1 MIALIVVAQS
11 LTRAVQRLAKFM
23 LLRVLL
29 LLGRLLLVAAAPDQQ
44 RPATDVGSWTVEND
58 TDYLGAYRYSSR
70 PAAGIGQCAQQCVA
84 DSKCVAT
91 SWNSPHS
98 RQPNRLCNFVCSG
111 ARKHHLSGE
120 IAAAITA
127 RAGDNR
133 CGAPSP
139 PPPPSPPSPPA
150 PPLPPHRWTGPTTV
164 PGVVGPAGTAAV
176 IVDGQSIPAH
186 WFTGGPFNAYT
197 GAPSESPPP
206 LTDAAQATW
215 INTVQAASDNG
226 IRIFE
231 PLLNQWK
238 LDSST
243 ADGITTATADF
254 LDSTL
259 QVRSDFKGSDHCLS
273 FCFSAF
279 PCGSTALT
287 ADRCN
292 QVRSDALFVLRIH
305 ICPEVGHMYR
315 EGQRAGDPPTD
326 DGAHLPSPADPEWI
340 TKASV
345 GLIALLQAIDTRY
358 PGKIIGVHLTALQ
371 SGEWSQP
378 VPAVGNTDYGES
390 FRTLYCA
397 KMNESASCVLPNS
410 TERSVVRTGTASICA
425 ASPNTAADRAVGFN
439 MLHNDDVSFVLA
451 GVAKNV
457 KAATDG
463 KLLLL
468 IFYGYLQAG
477 SYASNYAADMVAYGH
492 LSGKA
497 LLESPDIDGWVSPF
511 EYTPTERLVTS
522 PLGPEKLFSS
532 LAHHG
537 KLAMIED
544 DTRTNLDPGHGGF
557 KWCYTLDCTTA
568 MMRRDVFAAGVTG
581 RGIYNFDLQGAG
593 WLGRNGTAD
602 ERGNTSAIWKA
613 IGSARDALAKA
624 TPLVGPLGLPQIAV
638 FEDERAPLTQRSGQ
652 GQWGMKNINQELLRM
667 GAPHRSYYVDDIV
680 TIKDKASIRLAIFPN
695 LLTPSQAVKAAL
707 AAWQQDAST
716 NTTFVFYGP
725 AGLVQSD
732 VRSWPVSCVT
742 DTSAVP
748 MVTGIPELSEH
759 VGGTASQ
766 VQLKSNFTAAE
777 MAAFPGIAALSGTVY
792 GEGAEVFSPLMTV
805 AGRPPAG
812 VMVLGNYKQPSRQ
825 RSDPGAATEASRT
838 ATAALVAKARA
849 GGGYNV
855 YSAANNLPSTLFTAL
870 ARSSG
875 GHIFSDRGTECGV
888 QASGNSIFVQA
899 IGPSDKATRSGFR
912 HVTLPQPLLV
922 TSENGTKVCAT
933 ACRSFSVDLASGH
946 SELFIVEKAA

>member
-1 MIALIVVAQS
+1 M
-11 LTRAVQRLAKFM
+11 
-23 LLRVLL
+23 
-29 LLGRLLLVAAAPDQQ
+29 
-44 RPATDVGSWTVEND
+44 
-58 TDYLGAYRYSSR
+58 
-70 PAAGIGQCAQQCVA
+70 
-84 DSKCVAT
+84 
-91 SWNSPHS
+91 
-98 RQPNRLCNFVCSG
+98 
-111 ARKHHLSGE
+111 
-120 IAAAITA
+120 
-127 RAGDNR
+127 
-133 CGAPSP
+133 
-139 PPPPSPPSPPA
+139 
-150 PPLPPHRWTGPTTV
+150 
-164 PGVVGPAGTAAV
+164 PGVIGPAGTAAV
-176 IVDGQSIPAH
+176 IVDGESIPAH

-197 GAPSESPPP
+197 GAPSESPQP
-206 LTDAAQATW
+206 LTDAALATW

-238 LDSST
+238 LDNSS
-243 ADGITTATADF
+243 ADGITNATAAF

-259 QVRSDFKGSDHCLS
+259 
-273 FCFSAF
+273 
-279 PCGSTALT
+279 
-287 ADRCN
+287 

-315 EGQRAGDPPTD
+315 EGKQAGDPPTD
-326 DGAHLPSPADPEWI
+326 NGAHLPSPAAPEWI
-340 TKASV
+340 SKASA

-358 PGKIIGVHLTALQ
+358 PGKIIGCHMAALQ

-378 VPAVGNTDYGES
+378 VPAVGNTDYSES
-390 FRTLYCA
+390 FRMLYCA
-397 KMNESASCVLPNS
+397 KMDESASCVLPNT

-425 ASPNTAADRAVGFN
+425 ASPNAAADRAVGFN
-439 MLHNDDVSFVLA
+439 MLHNDDVSNVIA

-477 SYASNYAADMVAYGH
+477 SYESNYAADMVAYGH
-492 LSGKA
+492 LSGKV

-511 EYTPTERLVTS
+511 EYTPTEREVTS
-522 PLGPEKLFSS
+522 PLGPQKLFSS

-544 DTRTNLDPGHGGF
+544 DTRTNLDPGKGGF
-557 KWCYTLDCTTA
+557 KWCYTLNCTTA

-581 RGIYNFDLQGAG
+581 RGIYHFDLKGAG
-593 WLGRNGTAD
+593 WLGKNGTAD

-638 FEDERAPLTQRSGQ
+638 FEDERAPLTQRAGQ
-652 GQWGMKNINQELLRM
+652 GQWGMKNINEELLRM
-667 GAPHRSYYVDDIV
+667 GAPHRSFYVDDLV

-695 LLTPSQAVKAAL
+695 LLTPSRAVKAAL
-707 AAWQQDAST
+707 TAWQQDKNT

-732 VRSWPVSCVT
+732 VRSYPVSCVT
-742 DTSAVP
+742 DISAVP
-748 MVTGIPELSEH
+748 MVIGIPELSEH
-759 VGGTASQ
+759 VAGTTSQ

-792 GEGAEVFSPLMTV
+792 GEAEVFSPLMTV

-812 VMVLGNYKQPSRQ
+812 VMVLGNYKQQ
-825 RSDPGAATEASRT
+825 QGSDPGAATEASLT
-838 ATAALVAKARA
+838 AAALVAKART

-875 GHIFSDRGTECGV
+875 GHIFSERGTECGV
-888 QASGNSIFVQA
+888 QASGNALFIQA
-899 IGPSDKATRSGFR
+899 IGPSDKATRSGPR

-933 ACRSFSVDLASGH
+933 ACRSFSVDLAAGH
-946 SELFIVEKAA
+946 SELFIVEKAT